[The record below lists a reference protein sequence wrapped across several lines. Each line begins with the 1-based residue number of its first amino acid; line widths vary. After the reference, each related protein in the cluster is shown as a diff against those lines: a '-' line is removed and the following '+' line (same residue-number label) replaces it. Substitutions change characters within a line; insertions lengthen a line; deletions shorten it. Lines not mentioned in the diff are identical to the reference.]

1 MKVMAE
7 SIKLENNICFDSSG
21 ISHNRKKLSEVI
33 NNTKI
38 ETIEIIN
45 LELYGGDT
53 YQLNLPENTIFVE
66 PLLFGDGSDYCGG
79 QFLKVGG
86 SFSYF
91 NNTNLNP
98 GVFIRCNDD
107 GLISISNYDYHNTKV
122 TGFRIYYLKKG

>member
-1 MKVMAE
+1 MAE
-7 SIKLENNICFDSSG
+7 SIKIENNIFWDSET
-21 ISHNRKKLSEVI
+21 ISHNRKNLKTII
-33 NNTKI
+33 NNLKI
-38 ETIEIIN
+38 EKLEVVG

-66 PLLFGDGSDYCGG
+66 PLLFGDGSAYCGG
-79 QFLKVGG
+79 QFLIVGG

-98 GVFIRCNDD
+98 GVFIRCNDA

>member
-1 MKVMAE
+1 MAE
-7 SIKLENNICFDSSG
+7 SIKLENNTFWDSG
-21 ISHNRKKLSEVI
+21 TISHNRKNLKTII
-33 NNTKI
+33 NNLKI
-38 ETIEIIN
+38 EKLEVVG

-66 PLLFGDGSDYCGG
+66 PLLWGDGSEYCGG
-79 QFLKVGG
+79 QFLIVGG

-98 GVFIRCNDD
+98 GVFIRCNDT
-107 GLISISNYDYHNTKV
+107 GLISISNYDYHNTKI

>member
-1 MKVMAE
+1 MAE
-7 SIKLENNICFDSSG
+7 SIKLENNIYFDSSG

-33 NNTKI
+33 NNIKI
-38 ETIEIIN
+38 ETIEILN

-66 PLLFGDGSDYCGG
+66 PLLFGDGSGYCGG
-79 QFLKVGG
+79 QFLIVGG

-98 GVFIRCNDD
+98 GVFIRCNDA

>member
-1 MKVMAE
+1 MAE
-7 SIKLENNICFDSSG
+7 SIKLENNTFWDSG
-21 ISHNRKKLSEVI
+21 TISHNRKNLKTII
-33 NNTKI
+33 NNLKI
-38 ETIEIIN
+38 ETLEVIG

-66 PLLFGDGSDYCGG
+66 PLFWGDGSEYCGG

-91 NNTNLNP
+91 NNTNINP
-98 GVFIRCNDD
+98 GVFIRCNDT
-107 GLISISNYDYHNTKV
+107 GLISISNYDYHNTKI

>member
-1 MKVMAE
+1 MAK
-7 SIKLENNICFDSSG
+7 SIKLKNNIFWDSG
-21 ISHNRKKLSEVI
+21 TISHNRKNLKTII
-33 NNTKI
+33 NNLKI
-38 ETIEIIN
+38 ETLEVIG

-66 PLLFGDGSDYCGG
+66 PLLWGDGSEYCGG

-91 NNTNLNP
+91 NNTNINP
-98 GVFIRCNDD
+98 GVFIRCDD
-107 GLISISNYDYHNTKV
+107 TGLIWISNYDYHNTKI

>member
-1 MKVMAE
+1 MAE
-7 SIKLENNICFDSSG
+7 SIKLENNTFWDSG
-21 ISHNRKKLSEVI
+21 TISHNRKNLKTII
-33 NNTKI
+33 NNLKI
-38 ETIEIIN
+38 ETLEVIG

-66 PLLFGDGSDYCGG
+66 PLLWGDGSEYCGG
-79 QFLKVGG
+79 QFLNVGG

-98 GVFIRCNDD
+98 GVFIRCNDT
-107 GLISISNYDYHNTKV
+107 GLISISNYDYHNTKI

>member
-1 MKVMAE
+1 MSK
-7 SIKLENNICFDSSG
+7 SIKLKNNKYWDSSS

-33 NNTKI
+33 NNIKI
-38 ETIEIIN
+38 ETIEILN

-53 YQLNLPENTIFVE
+53 YQLNLPENTIFIE
-66 PLLFGDGSDYCGG
+66 PLLFGDGSNYCGG
-79 QFLKVGG
+79 QFLIVGG

-98 GVFIRCNDD
+98 GVFIRCNDA
-107 GLISISNYDYHNTKV
+107 GLISISNYDYHNTKI

>member
-1 MKVMAE
+1 MAE
-7 SIKLENNICFDSSG
+7 SIKLENNTFWDSG
-21 ISHNRKKLSEVI
+21 TISHNRKNLKTII
-33 NNTKI
+33 NNLKI
-38 ETIEIIN
+38 ETLEVIG

-66 PLLFGDGSDYCGG
+66 PLLWGDGSEYCGG

-91 NNTNLNP
+91 NNTDINP
-98 GVFIRCNDD
+98 GVFIRCNDT
-107 GLISISNYDYHNTKV
+107 GLISISNYDYHNTKI

>member
-1 MKVMAE
+1 MAE
-7 SIKLENNICFDSSG
+7 SIKIENNIFWDSET
-21 ISHNRKKLSEVI
+21 ISHNRKNLKTII
-33 NNTKI
+33 NNLKI
-38 ETIEIIN
+38 EKLEVVD

-66 PLLFGDGSDYCGG
+66 PLLWGDGSKYCGG
-79 QFLKVGG
+79 QFLIVGG

-98 GVFIRCNDD
+98 GVFIRCNDA

>member
-1 MKVMAE
+1 MVE
-7 SIKLENNICFDSSG
+7 SIKLENNIYFDSSG
-21 ISHNRKKLSEVI
+21 ISHNRKKLSEII
-33 NNTKI
+33 NNIKI
-38 ETIEIIN
+38 ETIEILN

-66 PLLFGDGSDYCGG
+66 PLLFGDGSNYCGG
-79 QFLKVGG
+79 QFLIVGG

-91 NNTNLNP
+91 NNTNLNQ
-98 GVFIRCNDD
+98 GVFIRCNDA

>member
-1 MKVMAE
+1 MAE
-7 SIKLENNICFDSSG
+7 SIKLENNTFWDSG
-21 ISHNRKKLSEVI
+21 TISHNRKNLKTII
-33 NNTKI
+33 NNLKI
-38 ETIEIIN
+38 ETLEVIG

-66 PLLFGDGSDYCGG
+66 PLLWGDGSEYCGG

-91 NNTNLNP
+91 NNTNINP
-98 GVFIRCNDD
+98 GVFIRCNDT
-107 GLISISNYDYHNTKV
+107 GLISISNYDYHNTKI